1 LGLLAL
7 FIVLVLLGLDLRS
20 RLPIIV
26 PDLALPHGRAVRLES
41 GRGPLS
47 TAQSRAILEG
57 AKGAQETSIFDRH
70 LRVRRPSS
78 TVR

>member
-1 LGLLAL
+1 
-7 FIVLVLLGLDLRS
+7 LDLRS
-20 RLPIIV
+20 RLPIIL

-47 TAQSRAILEG
+47 TAQSKAILEG